1 MVPYVKKRM
10 THKLGWM
17 AMLPS
22 GKTYNWYFKDMDHL
36 TNITY
41 NAKFYGFS
49 VNPRSVLKD
58 RSK

>member
-1 MVPYVKKRM
+1 MVPYLKKRM

-22 GKTYNWYFKDMDHL
+22 TQSYNWYFQDMDQL

-41 NAKFYGFS
+41 NAMFYGFK
-49 VNPRSVLKD
+49 VQ
-58 RSK
+58 